1 MIFLTFCSAGSEAV
15 RRAGVN
21 FGAAGAIMTILY
33 AADPEDA
40 EGWIGSIRALDPKL
54 SFVSWPDWGDPDA
67 IDFIIVG
74 GRMPG
79 DLSIFRNAKAIQST
93 WAGVNHLLKGKFPP
107 GVPIAR
113 MVDQGLS
120 ANMVEYLVYW
130 SLDALRQGRELRAAQ
145 REVQWLDLPLRWAR
159 DFPIGIL
166 GLGTLGAATA
176 AKLVE
181 LGFPVRGWS
190 RTAKTVPSVEA
201 FHGADQR
208 AAFLAPLKLLI
219 CLLPLTP
226 ETEGVLNAQ
235 LFAGLPNGAVLVN
248 AGRGGHTNEADLI
261 AALDSGKLAYA
272 VLDVFHEEPLP
283 PDHVFW
289 RRKDVVITPHV
300 ASITRAGTGAADILE
315 NYRRALAGETLLNP
329 VDPQRG
335 Y

>member
-1 MIFLTFCSAGSEAV
+1 
-15 RRAGVN
+15 
-21 FGAAGAIMTILY
+21 MTILY
-33 AADPEDA
+33 AADLEDA
-40 EGWIGSIRALDPKL
+40 EGWIGSIQALDPKL
-54 SFVSWPDWGDPDA
+54 SFVRWPDWGDPDA

-93 WAGVNHLLKGKFPP
+93 WAGVNHLLKGKFPT

-130 SLDALRQGRELRAAQ
+130 VLDALRQGRELRVAQ
-145 REVQWLDLPLRWAR
+145 REAQWLDLPLRWAR
-159 DFPIGIL
+159 DFPVGIL

-190 RTAKTVPSVEA
+190 RTAKTVAGVEA
-201 FHGADQR
+201 FHGADQLPD
-208 AAFLAPLKLLI
+208 FLGRLKLLI

-235 LFAGLPNGAVLVN
+235 LFSGLPDDAVLVN

-272 VLDVFHEEPLP
+272 VLDVFREEPLP
-283 PDHVFW
+283 ADHVFW
-289 RRKDVVITPHV
+289 RRKDIVITPHV

-315 NYRRALAGETLLNP
+315 NYRRALAGEALLNP
-329 VDPQRG
+329 VDPKRG